1 MSLNARV
8 ALAAAIALLL
18 APVWLPALPWLL
30 AWRRRQV
37 QRGRELGYAWLDA
50 RQAESIAAY
59 AEATLPP
66 LPSGEWAKVAHN
78 VDRYLAGVHSPRRWR
93 IGALLTLLEF
103 APLLRRGRPLSR
115 MPVDVRREFLERHMA
130 TTRGI
135 LAIPALA
142 RQLVRM
148 GYYTDPE
155 VAARLGFRTMA
166 QRLRRAPEVA
176 AEGRM
181 VG

>member
-1 MSLNARV
+1 MSLNARI

-18 APVWLPALPWLL
+18 APLWLPAVPWLL

-37 QRGRELGYAWLDA
+37 LRGRELGYAWLDA
-50 RQAESIAAY
+50 RQAATIAAH
-59 AEATLPP
+59 AEATMPP
-66 LPSGEWAKVAHN
+66 LPSGDWAKVAHN
-78 VDRYLAGVHSPRRWR
+78 VDRYLAGVQSPRRWR

-103 APLLRRGRPLSR
+103 APLLRRAEPLSR

-130 TTRGI
+130 TTRGM

-148 GYYTDPE
+148 GYYTDAE
-155 VAARLGFRTMA
+155 VAARLGFLTMS
-166 QRLRRAPEVA
+166 QRLRRAPEAAVA
-176 AEGRM
+176 GRL